1 MGTPRIYWY
10 PAGSLVFE
18 TITLPHV
25 SAVNVSQ
32 FRDVVDAEG
41 PTMARLDRG
50 GGRIVT
56 IRGRYNVASHSEAIR
71 GLLSLDSHLRAG
83 GRIAFAL
90 DSDRMFASRLVF
102 PAFSG
107 KSSLNVDVN
116 ALPFETTTL
125 VANDE
130 LLIQQTMPLRYERVA
145 MSGNAT
151 AASIGF
157 VLPLKRNLYYEHPP
171 HTIVR
176 SQYAY
181 PALYMDAAGANSPT
195 SFISDERHPGLIYDM
210 ELTLVELPLEI
221 ELLVDATLGT
231 SNRQLGEGGVS
242 LDDAVKDTTFTG
254 MVQTT
259 YYRPVTTDQF
269 TVGFTGQRLTSKT

>member
-1 MGTPRIYWY
+1 MGTPRIFWY
-10 PAGSLVFE
+10 PAGSLSFE
-18 TITLPHV
+18 TIVLPHV

-50 GGRIVT
+50 GGRIIN
-56 IRGRYNVASHSEAIR
+56 IRGRYNVANHSNAIR
-71 GLLSLDSHLRAG
+71 GLLSLDSHIRAG

-90 DSDRMFASRLVF
+90 DVEKMYASRLVF

-116 ALPFETTTL
+116 ALPYTSPSL
-125 VANDE
+125 VINDE
-130 LLIQQTMPLRYERVA
+130 LLIQQTSPLRYERVA

-157 VLPLKRNLYYEHPP
+157 SLPLKRNLYYEHPK

-176 SQYAY
+176 SQYCF
-181 PALYMDAAGANSPT
+181 PALYLDAAGANSPT
-195 SFISDERHPGLIYDM
+195 TWISDARHPGLIYD
-210 ELTLVELPLEI
+210 LDITLVELPREV
-221 ELLVDATLGT
+221 ELVIDAVLANG
-231 SNRQLGEGGVS
+231 NRQLGEGGVTPNM
-242 LDDAVKDTTFTG
+242 AVTEGAFQSTLP
-254 MVQTT
+254 Q
-259 YYRPVTTDQF
+259 YSPVTTDQF
-269 TVGFTGQRLTSKT
+269 SYSYKRGTFSGQS

>member
-10 PAGSLVFE
+10 PAGSLAFE
-18 TITLPHV
+18 TIILPHV

-50 GGRIVT
+50 GGRIIT
-56 IRGRYNVASHSEAIR
+56 IRGRYNVASHSTAIR
-71 GLLSLDSHLRAG
+71 GLLSLDSHIRAG

-90 DSDRMFASRLVF
+90 DHEKMYASRLVF
-102 PAFSG
+102 PAYSG
-107 KSSLNVDVN
+107 KSSLNIDVN

-130 LLIQQTMPLRYERVA
+130 LLIQQTSPLRYERVA
-145 MSGNAT
+145 MSSNAT

-157 VLPLKRNLYYEHPP
+157 VLPLKRGLYYEHPP

-176 SQYAY
+176 SQYCF
-181 PALYMDAAGANSPT
+181 PALYLDAAGANSPT
-195 SFISDERHPGLIYDM
+195 TWISDARHPGLIYD
-210 ELTLVELPLEI
+210 LDITLVELPREV
-221 ELLVDATLGT
+221 ELVVDAVLANG
-231 SNRQLGEGGVS
+231 NRQLGEGGVTPNM
-242 LDDAVKDTTFTG
+242 AVTEGAFQSTFP
-254 MVQTT
+254 Q
-259 YYRPVTTDQF
+259 YSPVTTDQF
-269 TVGFTGQRLTSKT
+269 SYSYKRGTFSGQS

>member
-10 PAGSLVFE
+10 PAGSLAFE
-18 TITLPHV
+18 TIVLPHV

-50 GGRIVT
+50 GGRIIT
-56 IRGRYNVASHSEAIR
+56 IRGRYNVASHSTAIR
-71 GLLSLDSHLRAG
+71 GLLSLDSHIRAG

-90 DSDRMFASRLVF
+90 DVEKMYASRLVF

-116 ALPFETTTL
+116 ALPYTSPSL
-125 VANDE
+125 VINDE
-130 LLIQQTMPLRYERVA
+130 LLIQQTSPLRYERVA

-151 AASIGF
+151 AAPIGF
-157 VLPLKRNLYYEHPP
+157 NLPLKRNLYYEHPK

-176 SQYAY
+176 SQYCF
-181 PALYMDAAGANSPT
+181 PALYLDAAGANSPT
-195 SFISDERHPGLIYDM
+195 TWISDARHPGLIYD
-210 ELTLVELPLEI
+210 LDITLVELPREV
-221 ELLVDATLGT
+221 ELVIDAVLANG
-231 SNRQLGEGGVS
+231 NRQLGEGGVTPNM
-242 LDDAVKDTTFTG
+242 AVTEGAFQSTLP
-254 MVQTT
+254 Q
-259 YYRPVTTDQF
+259 YSPVTTDQF
-269 TVGFTGQRLTSKT
+269 SYSYKRGTFSGQS

>member
-1 MGTPRIYWY
+1 M
-10 PAGSLVFE
+10 SFE
-18 TITLPHV
+18 TIVLPHV

-50 GGRIVT
+50 GGRIIT
-56 IRGRYNVASHSEAIR
+56 IRGRYNVASHSTAIR
-71 GLLSLDSHLRAG
+71 GLLSLDSHIRAG

-90 DSDRMFASRLVF
+90 DVEKMYASRLVF

-116 ALPFETTTL
+116 ALPYTSPSL
-125 VANDE
+125 VINDE
-130 LLIQQTMPLRYERVA
+130 LLIQQTSPLRYERVA

-157 VLPLKRNLYYEHPP
+157 NLPLKRNLYYEHPK

-176 SQYAY
+176 SQYCF
-181 PALYMDAAGANSPT
+181 PALYLDAAGANSPT
-195 SFISDERHPGLIYDM
+195 TWISDARHPGLIYD
-210 ELTLVELPLEI
+210 LDITLVELPREV
-221 ELLVDATLGT
+221 ELVIDAVLANG
-231 SNRQLGEGGVS
+231 NRQLGEGGVTPNM
-242 LDDAVKDTTFTG
+242 AVTEGAFQSTFP
-254 MVQTT
+254 Q
-259 YYRPVTTDQF
+259 YSPVTTDQF
-269 TVGFTGQRLTSKT
+269 SYSYKRGTFSGQS